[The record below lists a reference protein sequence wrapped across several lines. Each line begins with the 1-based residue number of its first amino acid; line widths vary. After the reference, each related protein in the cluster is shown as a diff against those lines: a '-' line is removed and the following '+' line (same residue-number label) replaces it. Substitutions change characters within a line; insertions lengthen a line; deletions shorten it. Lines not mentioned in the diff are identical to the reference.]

1 MKKNLVVFL
10 AAMMAVSCF
19 KDGPTNSHQ
28 YNMFATFEYVN
39 DYDIPAQF
47 GEDSLYVN
55 DITGLGVIWNDVAF
69 LHKLSDDKKTA
80 KGGFILSCLKGN
92 VYKEG
97 YEADPAKDLYR
108 VNAPADS
115 SRTYMVFVDAGA
127 EDMMPAHDVEFFN
140 DQYGTCLVGGCFVN
154 VPVYVAFAASKEFKD
169 GDALVLKA
177 TGLRDGKV
185 TAEKSMEL
193 ITCTEGKVVI
203 PEMWKVFDLKELGDI
218 QYVDFDVQSS
228 NPKVPEV
235 FCMDNF
241 GARVSLEY

>member
-1 MKKNLVVFL
+1 MKKFLVVFL
-10 AAMMAVSCF
+10 AAMMAVACL

-28 YNMFATFEYVN
+28 YNLLATFEYVN
-39 DYDIPAQF
+39 DYDIPTQF
-47 GEDSLYVN
+47 GDDSLYV
-55 DITGLGVIWNDVAF
+55 DDVIGLGMVWNDVAF
-69 LHKLSDDKKTA
+69 LHKLNEDKKTV
-80 KGGFILSCLKGN
+80 KGGFVLSCLKGR
-92 VYKEG
+92 VCKEG
-97 YEADPAKDLYR
+97 YEADPVKDLYR
-108 VNAPADS
+108 VNAPVDS
-115 SRTYMVFVDAGA
+115 SRTYMVFVDAGV
-127 EDMMPAHDVEFFN
+127 EDMMPAHDVEFYN

-218 QYVDFDVQSS
+218 QYIDFDVQSS

>member
-1 MKKNLVVFL
+1 M
-10 AAMMAVSCF
+10 
-19 KDGPTNSHQ
+19 
-28 YNMFATFEYVN
+28 
-39 DYDIPAQF
+39 
-47 GEDSLYVN
+47 
-55 DITGLGVIWNDVAF
+55 
-69 LHKLSDDKKTA
+69 
-80 KGGFILSCLKGN
+80 
-92 VYKEG
+92 
-97 YEADPAKDLYR
+97 
-108 VNAPADS
+108 
-115 SRTYMVFVDAGA
+115 
-127 EDMMPAHDVEFFN
+127 
-140 DQYGTCLVGGCFVN
+140 N

-193 ITCTEGKVVI
+193 ITCTEGKVGI